1 MKINYSIL
9 EMKTDYDD
17 YDDDD
22 DNNNN
27 NNNNNLKVCFMAKSN
42 DVAE

>member
-1 MKINYSIL
+1 MWREDVMQINYSIL
-9 EMKTDYDD
+9 EMKTD
-17 YDDDD
+17 DDDD

-27 NNNNNLKVCFMAKSN
+27 NLKACFVAKSN